1 VEVGVVNRTNAR
13 CAAANLRAALL
24 ALTVLLSAGC
34 AGTRPAAPPVPPP
47 LQLLDAADLALPNDC
62 VAAPGA
68 VYRTLFEV
76 QPDGRVSGPSSA
88 SGEGCV
94 QQALRDWVA
103 TFSYAPTGAATPVA
117 FDWMAVT
124 ASRLR

>member
-1 VEVGVVNRTNAR
+1 MKLTNAR
-13 CAAANLRAALL
+13 CAAANSRAGLLVVGALL
-24 ALTVLLSAGC
+24 TAGC
-34 AGTRPAAPPVPPP
+34 AGTRTAPPAPPP
-47 LQLLDAADLALPNDC
+47 QLVDAAELALPTDC

-76 QPDGRVSGPSSA
+76 QPDGRVSAPAPAQGD
-88 SGEGCV
+88 GCV

-103 TFSYAPTGAATPVA
+103 TFSYAPTGSATPVA

-124 ASRLR
+124 ASRIR